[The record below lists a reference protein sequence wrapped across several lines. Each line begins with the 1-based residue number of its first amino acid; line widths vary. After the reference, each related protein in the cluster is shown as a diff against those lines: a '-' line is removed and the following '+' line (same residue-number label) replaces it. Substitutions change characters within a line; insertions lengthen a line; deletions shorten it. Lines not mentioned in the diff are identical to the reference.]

1 MSNKER
7 AGSAML
13 KIVRPVVAA
22 LALLGLI
29 ALVGACTTSKVDGSA
44 PMAAQPNV
52 VCTTEREVGSHVP
65 KRTCRSRAQSAAE
78 REAAQ
83 DAMDSL
89 RRSPITP
96 SPQG

>member
-1 MSNKER
+1 
-7 AGSAML
+7 ML
-13 KIVRPVVAA
+13 TSRLRTIVPA
-22 LALLGLI
+22 LALPGLL
-29 ALVGACTTSKVDGSA
+29 AAAGCTTTTDDA
-44 PMAAQPNV
+44 QPMAAQPNV

-65 KRTCRSRAQSAAE
+65 KRTCRSRAQAAAE

-89 RRSPITP
+89 RRSPTTP